1 MIKIGTNCYLIICD
15 SFCVKNFMKNKK
27 FNEIRAQTYNKY
39 MSVDKGDLRAIGRFH
54 VIFFF
59 SYFRFLIM

>member
-39 MSVDKGDLRAIGRFH
+39 MSVDKGDLRARAFSCN
-54 VIFFF
+54 FFF
-59 SYFRFLIM
+59 FLISDF